1 MGPWQNVLRIESRR
15 LKMRHLKVLRLT
27 VQLLRGAE
35 TMIATFGSMDAS
47 LGADDVILAGHSI
60 HG

>member
-1 MGPWQNVLRIESRR
+1 
-15 LKMRHLKVLRLT
+15 MRHLKVLRLT
-27 VQLLRGAE
+27 VQLLREAE
-35 TMIATFGSMDAS
+35 TMTATFGSMNAP